1 MPRYTTRGMRIKA
14 RLRTL
19 ATRALSETMD
29 VRSMIRLTR
38 RLFGSYDL
46 YERTGFPSSVP
57 IPNRDAAR
65 QIVNDVI
72 EAGLLLDFAALLVE
86 LERLGNDGH
95 SRLSS
100 PLQAI
105 VREILE
111 RGYYFDEQSR
121 SFVEDTDI
129 RTTRNWGVLRDGES
143 YILTFLGIDIV
154 GSSDLVRE
162 HGPRAMSPLYRWLRD
177 LITNLSEKRNG
188 RLWVWEGDGGIVA
201 FTSDEQNLRATLT
214 GMELLNELVIYNLTE
229 CPLDDGLHVRIT
241 VHQGPCEYGETGAEL
256 TSDTIK
262 RIRQIDARHGAP
274 DTMIVTDAVY
284 PSLER
289 IVANALQPLHI
300 ADDQKYHTYSVGFT
314 D

>member
-1 MPRYTTRGMRIKA
+1 MRIKA

-19 ATRALSETMD
+19 ATRALYETMD
-29 VRSMIRLTR
+29 VRSMIHLAR

-46 YERTGFPSSVP
+46 YERTGFPLSVP

-65 QIVNDVI
+65 QIVDDVI
-72 EAGLLLDFAALLVE
+72 EAGLLLDFASLLVE
-86 LERLGNDGH
+86 LERLGAEGR
-95 SRLSS
+95 SRRSS

-111 RGYYFDEQSR
+111 EGYYFDEQSR

-143 YILTFLGIDIV
+143 YIFTFLGIDVV
-154 GSSDLVRE
+154 GNSDLVRE
-162 HGPRAMSPLYRWLRD
+162 HGPDAMGPLYRWLRR

-201 FTSDEQNLRATLT
+201 FASEEQNLRATLT
-214 GMELLNELVIYNLTE
+214 GIELLNELLIYNLTE
-229 CPLDDGLHVRIT
+229 CPLDDGLHVRII
-241 VHQGPCEYGETGAEL
+241 VHQGPCEYGESGAEL

-262 RIRQIDARHGAP
+262 RIRQIDVLHGAP
-274 DTMIVTDAVY
+274 DTMIVTDSVY

-289 IVANALQPLHI
+289 VVASALRPIHI

>member
-1 MPRYTTRGMRIKA
+1 MRIKA

-19 ATRALSETMD
+19 AGRALSEMMD
-29 VRSMIRLTR
+29 VRSMVHLAR

-65 QIVNDVI
+65 QIVDDVI

-86 LERLGNDGH
+86 LERVGSEG
-95 SRLSS
+95 RARRSS

-105 VREILE
+105 VQEILE

-129 RTTRNWGVLRDGES
+129 RTTRNWGVLREGES
-143 YILTFLGIDIV
+143 YILTFLGIDV
-154 GSSDLVRE
+154 AGNSELVRE
-162 HGPRAMSPLYRWLRD
+162 YGQQAMSPLYRSLKA
-177 LITNLSEKRNG
+177 LITSLSEKRNG

-201 FTSDEQNLRATLT
+201 FTSEEQKLRATLT
-214 GMELLNELVIYNLTE
+214 GIELLNELFIYNHTE
-229 CPLDDGLHVRIT
+229 CPLDGGLHIRVT

-256 TSDTIK
+256 SSDTVK
-262 RIRQIDARHGAP
+262 RMLQIDARYGVP
-274 DTMIVTDAVY
+274 DTMIVTDSVY

-289 IVANALQPLHI
+289 IVASALEPLPI
-300 ADDQKYHTYSVGFT
+300 ADDQKYHTYSVRLA